1 MTLGNMRANGV
12 RTLAAWCLGRG
23 CDHFRVL
30 DVSGY
35 PDDARLPASKRGT
48 GGLLAEFEGNSRG
61 CVVETAVEGAM
72 HHPVGEVNVH
82 VKRAVIAGVASRLL
96 AIVFSKNANFELV
109 VSGSLNPLDGA
120 GTASF
125 SYELYRPSCLIS

>member
-1 MTLGNMRANGV
+1 MKSPFEFAL
-12 RTLAAWCLGRG
+12 
-23 CDHFRVL
+23 F
-30 DVSGY
+30 
-35 PDDARLPASKRGT
+35 LPAGNRSVD
-48 GGLLAEFEGNSRG
+48 GLLDEFEGNSRG
-61 CVVETAVEGAM
+61 CVVETALKVAV

-96 AIVFSKNANFELV
+96 AIVFSKTANFELV

-120 GTASF
+120 GTVCF